1 MFTCRNMTV
10 NVGSYKNATKNL
22 LELTNEFNKISGY
35 KNSMQKSVAFHQTT
49 LWVTGLKSTIPHIII
64 YPSIQSKDKLPK
76 LF

>member
-1 MFTCRNMTV
+1 MTV

-49 LWVTGLKSTIPHIII
+49 L
-64 YPSIQSKDKLPK
+64 
-76 LF
+76 